1 MVIYIF
7 TLWKILVFT
16 RNNPNHSSKH
26 ASSFVNCLHHVDLVN
41 SITVRLSEQPRT
53 SPLVW
58 ATPLVGIILFL
69 LAMGAFFY
77 TLHSEDQ
84 NQTQLRVIRDVELAR
99 QTIRTRLLAAQ
110 ERLNQIARSYEQNSE
125 DAQAFQTSAQALLAE
140 FQEVSGVLTVDPE
153 RRVTHLSLPGLR
165 SAEIVHPLYQT
176 IEDAESYWAFNTT
189 RETRLPVFSRPFLG
203 PSGKVFIEI
212 HSPLFSKN
220 EFTGTVAATIPLASL
235 LNDAVPASFVQL
247 YLVSIVDGGGNPVAS
262 NVSRS
267 IDNAKLSHEVPL
279 DPPGHGLKLRA
290 VLYKTNTELFSNM
303 LAWTVLGLSLVI
315 VWSFV
320 LLFRHAKL
328 RSQAEKR
335 LIAETKFRRAM
346 EDSVVTGMRA
356 IDMQGRITYVNPAF
370 CKMTGF
376 TENELV
382 GMAPPFPY
390 WPEKSF
396 DSQQANLDLILSGQ
410 APHKGIEVQVRR
422 RDGSVFDARM
432 YVSPLIDSDGQQS
445 GWMTSMTDIT
455 EPRRIRDELAAAHR
469 RFVRILEELDAAVCI
484 QTPEAGTNEYIF
496 INRLHRE
503 WFGDASPPR
512 LPVNRR
518 HRANQFEPFEW
529 FNVASQKWYEVRR
542 RSISWVD
549 GATVVMQVATDISSR
564 KEAEDMSRQQQ
575 EKLQFTSRLIT
586 LGELASSLAHEINQP
601 LAAIS
606 NYNMGSVSRLKSGKV
621 SPEELLP
628 VLEKVNI
635 QAQRAGDVIRR
646 IREFVKQQ
654 EPKRSPCPIGKIIED
669 AISFSRLDARHK
681 QARIELEMPDA
692 LVAVVADAVLIE
704 QVLMNLIK
712 NGLEAM
718 GHLNPDQKLV
728 EIKVGKT
735 AQFALIEVRD
745 HGTGVPE
752 DIRLRLFESFFT
764 TKSDGMGMGLNI
776 CRTIIEYHQGQL
788 WVEPAQGSGS
798 VFKFTLPLA
807 ETALPAAIDSP
818 VTE

>member
-1 MVIYIF
+1 M
-7 TLWKILVFT
+7 
-16 RNNPNHSSKH
+16 
-26 ASSFVNCLHHVDLVN
+26 
-41 SITVRLSEQPRT
+41 RLSDQPRT

-58 ATPLVGIILFL
+58 ATPLVGIILFV
-69 LAMGAFFY
+69 LAMGAFFF

-84 NQTQLRVIRDVELAR
+84 NQTQLRIIRDVELAR
-99 QTIRTRLLAAQ
+99 QTIRTRLLTVQ
-110 ERLNQIARSYEQNSE
+110 ERLAQIARGLEQPSTEARIFRPSSE
-125 DAQAFQTSAQALLAE
+125 ALLNE
-140 FQEVSGVLTVDPE
+140 FYEVATVQVIDVE
-153 RRVTHLSLPGLR
+153 RRITDLSLPALR
-165 SAEIVHPLYQT
+165 TPEILHPLYQT
-176 IEDAESYWAFNTT
+176 VEDAESYWAYTT
-189 RETRLPVFSRPFLG
+189 ARDTRLPVFSRPFLG
-203 PSGKVFIEI
+203 SSNKVYMEI
-212 HSPLFSKN
+212 HSPIFRN
-220 EFTGTVAATIPLASL
+220 GEFQGTVAATIPMASL
-235 LNDAVPASFVQL
+235 LNDAVPDSFVQL

-303 LAWTVLGLSLVI
+303 LAWTVIGLSVVI

-335 LIAETKFRRAM
+335 LLAETKFRRAM
-346 EDSVVTGMRA
+346 ENSVVTGMRA

-376 TENELV
+376 KESELV
-382 GMAPPFPY
+382 GMTPPFPY
-390 WPEKSF
+390 WPDRSYEE
-396 DSQQANLDLILSGQ
+396 QQSNLDLILSGN
-410 APHKGIEVQVRR
+410 APQKGIEVQVRR

-432 YVSPLIDSDGQQS
+432 YVSPLVDSDGNQS

-455 EPRRIRDELAAAHR
+455 EPRRVRDELAAAHR
-469 RFVRILEELDAAVCI
+469 RFVRILEELDAAVCV
-484 QTPEAGTNEYIF
+484 QGPDAGEDEFIF
-496 INRLHRE
+496 VNRLHRE
-503 WFGDASPPR
+503 WFGHAAPPK
-512 LPVNRR
+512 LPKHRR
-518 HRANQFEPFEW
+518 YRDNQFEPFEW
-529 FNVASQKWYEVRR
+529 LSPVSARWYEIRR

-549 GATVVMQVATDISSR
+549 GAMVIMQVATDITQR
-564 KEAEDMSRQQQ
+564 KEVENMSRQQQ

-606 NYNMGSVSRLKSGKV
+606 NYNMGSVNRLKSGKV

-628 VLEKVNI
+628 VLEKVNV
-635 QAQRAGDVIRR
+635 QAQRAGAVIRR

-654 EPKRSPCPIGKIIED
+654 EPKRGACPIGKIIED
-669 AISFSRLDARHK
+669 AVGFSQLEAKH
-681 QARIELEMPDA
+681 QSARIEMTVPDA
-692 LVAVVADAVLIE
+692 ALSVLADPVLIE

-712 NGLEAM
+712 NGFEAM
-718 GHLNPDQKLV
+718 SHLAGEEKRI
-728 EIKVGKT
+728 EIRVSQS
-735 AQFALIEVRD
+735 AQFAMVEVRD
-745 HGTGVPE
+745 QGTGVPE
-752 DIRLRLFESFFT
+752 DIRERLFESFFT

-788 WVEPAQGSGS
+788 WVEPAAPRGS

-807 ETALPAAIDSP
+807 DEPVPA
-818 VTE
+818 

>member
-1 MVIYIF
+1 M
-7 TLWKILVFT
+7 
-16 RNNPNHSSKH
+16 
-26 ASSFVNCLHHVDLVN
+26 
-41 SITVRLSEQPRT
+41 RLSDQPRT

-99 QTIRTRLLAAQ
+99 QTIRTRLLASQ
-110 ERLNQIARSYEQNSE
+110 ERLNQIARGFEQNSSDVE
-125 DAQAFQTSAQALLAE
+125 GFRFSAQALLNE
-140 FQEVSGVLTVDPE
+140 FQEISSVLIIDEE
-153 RRVTHLSLPGLR
+153 RRVTNLALPASR
-165 SAEIVHPLYQT
+165 SSEVLHPLFQT
-176 IEDAESYWAFNTT
+176 IEDAESYWAFNTA
-189 RETRLPVFSRPFLG
+189 RETRLPVFSRPFLD
-203 PSGKVFIEI
+203 PSGKVFIEV
-212 HSPLFSKN
+212 HSPIFNKGD
-220 EFTGTVAATIPLASL
+220 FIGTVAATIPLGSL
-235 LNDAVPASFVQL
+235 LNDAVPESFVQL

-303 LAWTVLGLSLVI
+303 LAWAVFGLSLVI
-315 VWSFV
+315 VWSFI

-335 LIAETKFRRAM
+335 LLAETKFRRAM

-370 CKMTGF
+370 CKMTGYK
-376 TENELV
+376 ESELV

-390 WPEKSF
+390 WPDRSYEE
-396 DSQQANLDLILSGQ
+396 QQTNLDLILSGN
-410 APHKGIEVQVRR
+410 APQKGIEVQVRR

-432 YVSPLIDSDGQQS
+432 YVSPLVDSDGQQS

-469 RFVRILEELDAAVCI
+469 RFVRILEELDAAVCV
-484 QTPEAGTNEYIF
+484 QGPEAGPDEYIF
-496 INRLHRE
+496 VNRLHRE
-503 WFGDASPPR
+503 WFAKATPPR
-512 LPVNRR
+512 MSKNRR
-518 HRANQFEPFEW
+518 NRQNLYEPFEW
-529 FNVASQKWYEVRR
+529 LNPVSQRWYEVRR

-606 NYNMGSVSRLKSGKV
+606 NYNMGSVTRLKAGKV
-621 SPEELLP
+621 SPEDLLP
-628 VLEKVNI
+628 VLEKVNV

-654 EPKRSPCPIGKIIED
+654 EPKRGPCPIGKIIED
-669 AISFSRLDARHK
+669 AISFSRLEAKH
-681 QARIELEMPDA
+681 QSARIEMNLPDA
-692 LVAVVADAVLIE
+692 LMSVVADPVLIE

-718 GHLNPDQKLV
+718 GHLPSEQKLI
-728 EIKVGKT
+728 EIQVGQS

-745 HGTGVPE
+745 HGVGVPE
-752 DIRLRLFESFFT
+752 EIRQRLFESFFT

-788 WVEPAQGSGS
+788 WVEPAQGQGS

-807 ETALPAAIDSP
+807 EDTVLAHINPP
-818 VTE
+818 VME

>member
-1 MVIYIF
+1 M
-7 TLWKILVFT
+7 
-16 RNNPNHSSKH
+16 
-26 ASSFVNCLHHVDLVN
+26 
-41 SITVRLSEQPRT
+41 RLSDQPRT

-99 QTIRTRLLAAQ
+99 QTIRTRLLASQ
-110 ERLNQIARSYEQNSE
+110 ERLNQIARGFEQNSSDVE
-125 DAQAFQTSAQALLAE
+125 GFRFSAQALLNE
-140 FQEVSGVLTVDPE
+140 FQEISSVLIIDEE
-153 RRVTHLSLPGLR
+153 RRVTNLALPASR
-165 SAEIVHPLYQT
+165 SSEVLHPLFQT
-176 IEDAESYWAFNTT
+176 IEDAESYWAFNTA
-189 RETRLPVFSRPFLG
+189 RETRLPVFSRPFLD
-203 PSGKVFIEI
+203 PSGKVFIEV
-212 HSPLFSKN
+212 HSPIFNKGD
-220 EFTGTVAATIPLASL
+220 FIGTVAATIPLGSL
-235 LNDAVPASFVQL
+235 LNDAVPESFVQL

-290 VLYKTNTELFSNM
+290 VLYKTTTELFSNM
-303 LAWTVLGLSLVI
+303 LAWAVFGLSLVI
-315 VWSFV
+315 VWSFI

-335 LIAETKFRRAM
+335 LLAETKFRRAM

-370 CKMTGF
+370 CKMTGYK
-376 TENELV
+376 ESELV

-390 WPEKSF
+390 WPDRSYEE
-396 DSQQANLDLILSGQ
+396 QQTNLDLILSGN
-410 APHKGIEVQVRR
+410 APQKGIEVQVRR

-432 YVSPLIDSDGQQS
+432 YVSPLVDSDGQQS

-469 RFVRILEELDAAVCI
+469 RFVRILEELDAAVCV
-484 QTPEAGTNEYIF
+484 QGPEAGPDEYIF
-496 INRLHRE
+496 VNRLHRE
-503 WFGDASPPR
+503 WFAKATPPR
-512 LPVNRR
+512 MSKNRR
-518 HRANQFEPFEW
+518 NRPNLYDPFEW
-529 FNVASQKWYEVRR
+529 LNPVSQRWYEIRR

-606 NYNMGSVSRLKSGKV
+606 NYNMGSVTRLKAGKV
-621 SPEELLP
+621 SPEDLLP
-628 VLEKVNI
+628 VLEKVNV

-654 EPKRSPCPIGKIIED
+654 EPKRGPCPIGKIIED
-669 AISFSRLDARHK
+669 AISFSRLEAKH
-681 QARIELEMPDA
+681 QSARIEMNLPDA
-692 LVAVVADAVLIE
+692 LMSVVADPVLIE

-718 GHLNPDQKLV
+718 GHLPSEQKLI
-728 EIKVGKT
+728 EIQVGQS

-745 HGTGVPE
+745 HGIGVPE
-752 DIRLRLFESFFT
+752 EIRQRLFESFFT

-788 WVEPAQGSGS
+788 WVEPAQGQGS

-807 ETALPAAIDSP
+807 EDSVLAHVNPP
-818 VTE
+818 VME

>member
-1 MVIYIF
+1 M
-7 TLWKILVFT
+7 
-16 RNNPNHSSKH
+16 
-26 ASSFVNCLHHVDLVN
+26 
-41 SITVRLSEQPRT
+41 RLSDQPRT

-99 QTIRTRLLAAQ
+99 QTIRTRLLASQ
-110 ERLNQIARSYEQNSE
+110 ERLNQIARGFEQNSTDVE
-125 DAQAFQTSAQALLAE
+125 GFRFSAQALLNE
-140 FQEVSGVLTVDPE
+140 FQEISSVLIIDEE
-153 RRVTHLSLPGLR
+153 RRVTNLALPSLR
-165 SAEIVHPLYQT
+165 SSEVLHPLYQT
-176 IEDAESYWAFNTT
+176 IEDAESYWAFNTA
-189 RETRLPVFSRPFLG
+189 RETRLPVFSRPFLD
-203 PSGKVFIEI
+203 PSGKVFIEV
-212 HSPLFSKN
+212 HSPIFSKGD
-220 EFTGTVAATIPLASL
+220 FIGTVAATIPLGSL
-235 LNDAVPASFVQL
+235 LNDAVPESFVQL

-303 LAWTVLGLSLVI
+303 LAWAVFGLSLVI
-315 VWSFV
+315 VWSFI

-335 LIAETKFRRAM
+335 LLAETKFRRAM

-370 CKMTGF
+370 CRMTGYKE
-376 TENELV
+376 TELV
-382 GMAPPFPY
+382 GMTPPFPY
-390 WPEKSF
+390 WPDRSYEE
-396 DSQQANLDLILSGQ
+396 QQTNLDLILSGN
-410 APHKGIEVQVRR
+410 APQKGIEVQVRR

-432 YVSPLIDSDGQQS
+432 YVSPLVDSEGQQS

-469 RFVRILEELDAAVCI
+469 RFVRILEELDAAVCV
-484 QTPEAGTNEYIF
+484 QGPDAGADEYIF
-496 INRLHRE
+496 VNRLHRE
-503 WFGDASPPR
+503 WFGTATPPR
-512 LPVNRR
+512 MSKNRR
-518 HRANQFEPFEW
+518 NRINLYEPFEW
-529 FNVASQKWYEVRR
+529 LNPVSQRWYEVRR

-564 KEAEDMSRQQQ
+564 KEAEEMSRQQQ

-606 NYNMGSVSRLKSGKV
+606 NYNMGSVTRLRAGKV
-621 SPEELLP
+621 SPEDLLP
-628 VLEKVNI
+628 VLEKVNV

-654 EPKRSPCPIGKIIED
+654 EPKRGPCPIGKIIED
-669 AISFSRLDARHK
+669 AISFSRLEAKH
-681 QARIELEMPDA
+681 QSARIDMNLPNA
-692 LVAVVADAVLIE
+692 LMSVVADPVLIE

-718 GHLNPDQKLV
+718 SHLQPEQKLI
-728 EIKVGKT
+728 EIQVGQS

-745 HGTGVPE
+745 HGVGVPE
-752 DIRLRLFESFFT
+752 DIRQRLFESFFT

-788 WVEPAQGSGS
+788 WVEPAQGQGS

-807 ETALPAAIDSP
+807 EDSVLAHVNPP
-818 VTE
+818 VME

>member
-1 MVIYIF
+1 M
-7 TLWKILVFT
+7 
-16 RNNPNHSSKH
+16 
-26 ASSFVNCLHHVDLVN
+26 
-41 SITVRLSEQPRT
+41 RLSDQPRT

-99 QTIRTRLLAAQ
+99 QTIRTRLLASQ
-110 ERLNQIARSYEQNSE
+110 ERLNQIARGFEQNSA
-125 DAQAFQTSAQALLAE
+125 DVDGFRLSAQALLNE
-140 FQEVSGVLTVDPE
+140 FQEISSVLIIDEE
-153 RRVTHLSLPGLR
+153 RRVTNLALPSSR
-165 SAEIVHPLYQT
+165 SSEVLHPLFQT
-176 IEDAESYWAFNTT
+176 IEDAESYWAFKTAS
-189 RETRLPVFSRPFLG
+189 ETRLAVFSRPFLD

-212 HSPLFSKN
+212 HSPIFSKGD
-220 EFTGTVAATIPLASL
+220 FIGTVAATIPLGSL
-235 LNDAVPASFVQL
+235 LNDAVPESFVQL

-303 LAWTVLGLSLVI
+303 LAWAVFGLSLVI
-315 VWSFV
+315 VWSFI

-335 LIAETKFRRAM
+335 LLAETKFRRAM

-370 CKMTGF
+370 CKMTGYK
-376 TENELV
+376 ESELV
-382 GMAPPFPY
+382 GMTPPFPY
-390 WPEKSF
+390 WPDRSYEE
-396 DSQQANLDLILSGQ
+396 QQTNLDLILSGN
-410 APHKGIEVQVRR
+410 APQKGIEVQVRR

-432 YVSPLIDSDGQQS
+432 YVSPLVDSDGQQS

-455 EPRRIRDELAAAHR
+455 EPRRVRDELAAAHR
-469 RFVRILEELDAAVCI
+469 RFVRILEELDAAVCV
-484 QTPEAGTNEYIF
+484 QGPEAGPDEYIF
-496 INRLHRE
+496 VNRLHRE
-503 WFGDASPPR
+503 WFGKATPPR
-512 LPVNRR
+512 MSKNRR
-518 HRANQFEPFEW
+518 NRANLYEPFEW
-529 FNVASQKWYEVRR
+529 INPVSQRWYEVRR

-628 VLEKVNI
+628 VLEKVNV
-635 QAQRAGDVIRR
+635 QAKRAGDVIRR

-654 EPKRSPCPIGKIIED
+654 EPKRGPCPIGKIVED
-669 AISFSRLDARHK
+669 AISFSQLEAKH
-681 QARIELEMPDA
+681 QSARIEMKLPDA
-692 LVAVVADAVLIE
+692 LMPVVADPVLIE

-718 GHLNPDQKLV
+718 GHLAAEQKLI
-728 EIKVGKT
+728 EIRVGQS
-735 AQFALIEVRD
+735 AQFALVEVRD
-745 HGTGVPE
+745 YGIGVPE
-752 DIRLRLFESFFT
+752 EIRQRLFESFFT

-788 WVEPAQGSGS
+788 WVEPAQGQGS
-798 VFKFTLPLA
+798 IFKFTLPLA
-807 ETALPAAIDSP
+807 ENTVLAHINPP
-818 VTE
+818 VME

>member
-1 MVIYIF
+1 MIATFYEIHS
-7 TLWKILVFT
+7 TL
-16 RNNPNHSSKH
+16 
-26 ASSFVNCLHHVDLVN
+26 
-41 SITVRLSEQPRT
+41 RLRDQHRT
-53 SPLVW
+53 SPLLW
-58 ATPLVGIILFL
+58 ATPLVGIILFV

-84 NQTQLRVIRDVELAR
+84 NQAQLRVIRDVELAR
-99 QTIRTRLLAAQ
+99 QTIRTRLLTTQ
-110 ERLNQIARSYEQNSE
+110 ERVNQIARGLEQANPDTE
-125 DAQAFQTSAQALLAE
+125 NFRASAQSLLNE
-140 FQEVSGVLTVDPE
+140 FQEVSSVLIIDNE
-153 RRVTHLSLPGLR
+153 RRVTNLALPALR
-165 SAEIVHPLYQT
+165 SSEVLHPLYQT
-176 IEDAESYWAFNTT
+176 VEDAESYWAFNAA

-203 PSGKVFIEI
+203 TSGRIYLEV
-212 HSPLFSKN
+212 HSPVIYQS
-220 EFTGTVAATIPLASL
+220 EFMGAVVATLPMSSL
-235 LNDAVPASFVQL
+235 LNDAVPDSFVQL

-303 LAWTVLGLSLVI
+303 LAWTVMGLSLVI

-335 LIAETKFRRAM
+335 LLAETKFRRAM
-346 EDSVVTGMRA
+346 EDSVITGMRA
-356 IDMQGRITYVNPAF
+356 IDMDGRITYVNPAF
-370 CKMTGF
+370 CKMTGYH
-376 TENELV
+376 ENELV
-382 GMAPPFPY
+382 GMLPPFPY
-390 WPEKSF
+390 WPDRSYEA
-396 DSQQANLDLILSGQ
+396 QQANLDLILSGQ
-410 APHKGIEVQVRR
+410 APQKGIEVQVRR

-432 YVSPLIDSDGQQS
+432 YVSPLVDSEGEQS

-455 EPRRIRDELAAAHR
+455 EPRRVRDELAAAHR

-484 QTPEAGTNEYIF
+484 QGPDAGADEYIF
-496 INRLHRE
+496 VNRLHRE
-503 WFGDASPPR
+503 WFGGATPPKA
-512 LPVNRR
+512 NHKRR
-518 HRANQFEPFEW
+518 HRSNLFEPFEW
-529 FNVASQKWYEVRR
+529 INPISQRWYEVRR

-549 GATVVMQVATDISSR
+549 GATVVMQVATDITTR
-564 KEAEDMSRQQQ
+564 KEAENMSRQQQ

-606 NYNMGSVSRLKSGKV
+606 NYNMGSVNRLRSGKV

-635 QAQRAGDVIRR
+635 QAKRAGDVIRR

-654 EPKRSPCPIGKIIED
+654 EPKRSHCTIGKIIED
-669 AISFSRLDARHK
+669 AIGFSQLEARH
-681 QARIELEMPDA
+681 QSARIEMHIPDA
-692 LVAVVADAVLIE
+692 LMTVVADAVLIE

-718 GHLNPDQKLV
+718 GHLQPEQKRI
-728 EIKVGKT
+728 EIRVGET
-735 AQFALIEVRD
+735 GTFALIEVRD
-745 HGTGVPE
+745 HGLGVPE
-752 DIRLRLFESFFT
+752 EIRQRLFESFFT

-788 WVEPAQGSGS
+788 WVEPAQGQGS

-807 ETALPAAIDSP
+807 PNVQSDTTPSP
-818 VTE
+818 VME